1 MYSNQFT
8 NTKNSAQAQ
17 SLHKTDAFHGYML
30 GKNQKIPPKS
40 FYKNDMRYII
50 PYSFSQQNE
59 FYKVYNTKQEKQN
72 KITVPQT
79 ACTAR
84 VPCGYLQDLASSR
97 PATGH
102 GQRSSGCGGAT
113 EGVPSI
119 HKYLQNLFRLV
130 NFYDNK

>member
-102 GQRSSGCGGAT
+102 GPRAALQWLWWRHGRSSFYSQVFT
-113 EGVPSI
+113 ESI
-119 HKYLQNLFRLV
+119 PTGKFL
-130 NFYDNK
+130 